1 MIITID
7 GPAASGKSTI
17 ARMVAEHLSFYYLN
31 SGLLYRAVTY
41 ILIHNHQYTHQAL
54 QSVSQKDIDECT
66 DIKRIFY
73 SYCPQEGST
82 VLYDNKDITRFL
94 KDPQIDQCV
103 SIISPQKLVREALSH
118 LQRAIADNHDV
129 VVEGRDVGSVVF
141 PDADYKFFLTASLE
155 VRAERWRKYQAKK
168 GNLYSLEEVKE
179 LIEHRDSSDK
189 TREISPLMVPA
200 QAITIDNSLLTLEG
214 TMLEILKHV
223 KN

>member
-17 ARMVAEHLSFYYLN
+17 ARMAAEHLNFYYLN

-41 ILIHNHQYTHQAL
+41 ILIHHHKYTQQTL
-54 QSVSQKDIDECT
+54 QSVTQKDVDECT

-73 SYCPQEGST
+73 AYTPQEGST
-82 VLYDNKDITRFL
+82 VLYDNKDITGFL
-94 KDPQIDQCV
+94 KDPQIDQSV
-103 SIISPQKLVREALSH
+103 SIISPQKLVREALSQ

-155 VRAERWRKYQAKK
+155 VRAERWRNYQAKK

-179 LIEHRDSSDK
+179 LIEHRDLSDK
-189 TREISPLMVPA
+189 TREISPLVVPA
-200 QAITIDNSLLTLEG
+200 QAITIDNSDLTLEE
-214 TMLEILKHV
+214 TMLEILKHI